1 MKDFIEGYFIEE
13 LKTRFL
19 CNVKVNDEIFLCYVP
34 ISCKLSKLIELKN
47 NNVLLVEN
55 NNLKSKTKISLLAI
69 ESEKE
74 YIIINT
80 FIINKIIKEYLHSIF
95 NIFTVK
101 SECLIDDY
109 KSDFYID
116 EQKLII
122 ETKTVLS
129 NDTILKF
136 PNINSQRSIV
146 QLRKLKKLINKG
158 YKVEY
163 IFISLTSNLNQFVL
177 NKNTEYVCLLKQ
189 CIELGMVFKIW
200 KLSLNNSVF
209 SLDTNPNIIFRYS

>member
-1 MKDFIEGYFIEE
+1 MEIRLFRGLSECPANRNIIFRLYRFSFHKPIKSRLARGRLYLPLTTYKSTAESATLRPLNSGY
-13 LKTRFL
+13 L
-19 CNVKVNDEIFLCYVP
+19 
-34 ISCKLSKLIELKN
+34 
-47 NNVLLVEN
+47 
-55 NNLKSKTKISLLAI
+55 
-69 ESEKE
+69 
-74 YIIINT
+74 
-80 FIINKIIKEYLHSIF
+80 FIILRNPDSILAVRLDHF
-95 NIFTVK
+95 YKPLCAV
-101 SECLIDDY
+101 LD